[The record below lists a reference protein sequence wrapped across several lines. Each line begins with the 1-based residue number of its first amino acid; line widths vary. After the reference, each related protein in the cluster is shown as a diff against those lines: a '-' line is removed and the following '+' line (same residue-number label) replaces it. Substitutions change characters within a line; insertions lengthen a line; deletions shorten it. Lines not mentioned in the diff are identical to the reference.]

1 MVRSVQMLSQFIKNK
16 SKEMAEKLLKDGQCV
31 FTEDGDEYDGISSE
45 RTSEEICAIKIKK
58 MPEISNESEEDKE
71 SNSDKNSELLAL
83 KSSGTEYNF
92 YNSEISKDGQSVVS
106 SNSSNFPRFKNVN
119 KYNWSLEIV
128 KESSNKTNEEDPEE
142 DYKVSYEEIEND
154 ESKFDDIKDKSDGKL

>member
-1 MVRSVQMLSQFIKNK
+1 MLSQFIKNK

-119 KYNWSLEIV
+119 KYN
-128 KESSNKTNEEDPEE
+128 
-142 DYKVSYEEIEND
+142 
-154 ESKFDDIKDKSDGKL
+154 